1 MTERTVGQT
10 VVKVERG
17 DITTMAVDA
26 IVNAANNH
34 LWMGGGVAGAIKRA
48 GGAEI
53 EQEAMGKGPIEPGD
67 AVVTGAGRLPCRHVI
82 HAATMAQDLMTSADL
97 IRRATRSSLRRA
109 DALKL
114 ASVAFPALGTGVGGF
129 GVRDAAHLMVD
140 EVAGHLGVATTLRTV
155 VFAVVTPDAEQA
167 FAEALHN
174 VETLDR

>member
-1 MTERTVGQT
+1 MTARTVGQT

-17 DITTMAVDA
+17 DITMMAVDA
-26 IVNAANNH
+26 TVNAANNH